1 MNHYHR
7 IANAGEVGARP
18 KKEMGHAEAQPQEKT
33 TYANSTAPLGA
44 WLLAVVIVALLGGV
58 AK

>member
-1 MNHYHR
+1 MTTK
-7 IANAGEVGARP
+7 EKGATP
-18 KKEMGHAEAQPQEKT
+18 FESAPQGKT

>member
-1 MNHYHR
+1 MTKKK
-7 IANAGEVGARP
+7 GASP
-18 KKEMGHAEAQPQEKT
+18 DQAAPQEKT